1 MDFNIYLFISKYAIH
16 SFLHC
21 FKIFDFDVYVYHMFY
36 IVLFI
41 MNIVCTQG
49 SFVKQAF
56 GSEKTTLF

>member
-1 MDFNIYLFISKYAIH
+1 
-16 SFLHC
+16 
-21 FKIFDFDVYVYHMFY
+21 MFY

-49 SFVKQAF
+49 SFLKQAF